1 MSLLDRFFKPA
12 KPKSETASVD
22 LSTWRQDLSWK
33 SIELI
38 ALYRD
43 GVTADR
49 TALAAR
55 MQLFNPGISLM
66 FDEIAVDSTITFSAP
81 DQPIAVGMQLDFDEN
96 MASNSFYWKFSFGS
110 HRFELIGIH
119 APIPANEIEKGLKSS
134 QHNATGKDA
143 MRTHQMHV
151 MCKYAGDDGN
161 AAEQMLL
168 LLEIAHALAPDKL
181 LGVIDDVAW
190 NAIPAAVINQ
200 ILSPTELA
208 QTRSEPMPLVFWGW
222 LRLGKN
228 SREMWYCSK
237 GLERYGVP
245 NLAFLSHTQDGEKT
259 LAMAVALFNHF
270 RKTGTPL
277 AAGHTAQLGANLTVR
292 FLPVTEFPEF
302 IDPLTTLVVK
312 NQV

>member
-1 MSLLDRFFKPA
+1 MSLLDRFFKPS
-12 KPKSETASVD
+12 KPKGETTNVD

-33 SIELI
+33 PIALI

-49 TALAAR
+49 TAFVAQ
-55 MQLFNPGISLM
+55 MQLFNPGISLV
-66 FDEIAVDSTITFSAP
+66 FDEISVDSTITFSAP
-81 DQPIAVGMQLDFDEN
+81 NQPITVGMQLDFDDD
-96 MASNSFYWKFSFGS
+96 MANNSFYWKFSFGS

-119 APIPANEIEKGLKSS
+119 APTPANEIERSLKTS
-134 QHNATGKDA
+134 QHNAASKDA
-143 MRTHQMHV
+143 MRAHQMHV
-151 MCKYAGDDGN
+151 LCNYAGGGGD

-190 NAIPAAVINQ
+190 NAIPATVINQ
-200 ILSPTELA
+200 VLLPSELA
-208 QTRSEPMPLVFWGW
+208 QTKSAPMPLVFWGW

-237 GLERYGVP
+237 GFERYGVP

-270 RKTGTPL
+270 RETGAPL
-277 AAGHTAQLGANLTVR
+277 AAGHTAQLGANLTAR
-292 FLPVTEFPEF
+292 FLPVSESPEF
-302 IDPLTTLVVK
+302 LDPLTTLVVK
-312 NQV
+312 TN